1 MAESTH
7 WRTGKRVIP
16 KWDTWVTMHMISHM
30 KIVEAKAAHPECSGA
45 LDQWYRLSK
54 RTMWRNFADVNACFP
69 AIDKVGNKFVFDIG
83 GNKLRLIAAIHFN
96 TGRVFVRAVLTHRQY
111 DKGGWK

>member
-1 MAESTH
+1 
-7 WRTGKRVIP
+7 
-16 KWDTWVTMHMISHM
+16 MHVISHL
-30 KIVEAKAAHPECSGA
+30 KIVEAQATYPECSGA

-54 RTMWRNFADVNACFP
+54 RTEWHNFADAKACFP
-69 AIDKVGNKFVFDIG
+69 GIDKVGDKFVFDIC